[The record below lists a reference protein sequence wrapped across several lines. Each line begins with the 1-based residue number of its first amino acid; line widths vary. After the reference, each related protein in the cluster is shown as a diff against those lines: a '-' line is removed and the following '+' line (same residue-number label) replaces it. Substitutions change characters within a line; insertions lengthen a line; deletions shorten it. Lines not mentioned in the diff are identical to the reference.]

1 MKQITVFLLALSFS
15 LTAFSQVKITGI
27 VSDNISVLPN
37 ANIIVKGT
45 RTGTTTNLDG
55 FFELE
60 VKKND
65 TLSISYLGYATKDV
79 IIKNQKSIQ
88 AVLEIDNAID
98 EVVVLALGLK
108 RCEKMIACYCGS
120 FSTCYTVVEDM
131 YVEKRVQ
138 ENQVKLYPNPSVT
151 GYFNLKFLKNYK
163 KVEIQVANMSGQ
175 IIQSKIFQNVNNV
188 ERLDLSK
195 YASGI
200 YILNII
206 ADDERLPTKKAIIG

>member
-27 VSDNISVLPN
+27 ISDNISVLPG
-37 ANIIVKGT
+37 ANIIIKGT
-45 RTGTTTNLDG
+45 KIGAITNPDG
-55 FFELE
+55 YFELE
-60 VKKND
+60 VNQKD
-65 TLSISYLGYATKDV
+65 TISISYIGYATKDV
-79 IIKNQKSIQ
+79 VLKNQKVVNT
-88 AVLEIDNAID
+88 VLEIDNTIE
-98 EVVVLALGLK
+98 EVVVIAGCIG
-108 RCEKMIACYCGS
+108 RCRIGFTCCGV
-120 FSTCYTVVEDM
+120 YGEIVNM
-131 YVEKRVQ
+131 YLDKTLE

-151 GYFNLKFLKNYK
+151 GSFNFKFLKNYK